1 MRSIVAAFI
10 LALAA
15 APAWA
20 NTPSPYAGQ
29 HHRPIKALSAEEIDD
44 LRHGRGMG
52 MAKAAELNSY
62 PGPLHAL
69 QLRNELKL
77 TLPQIKR
84 IQILSE
90 KMTREAKALGEAIL
104 QREAALDLLFRDGKA
119 SPAAVENATAEIGA
133 LQGRLRAVH
142 LLTHLEMKAL
152 LEAEQVAAYDRLR
165 GYAEA
170 SDAKPRGGHGGHK
183 H

>member
-1 MRSIVAAFI
+1 MRPIIFMLAVAT
-10 LALAA
+10 LAL
-15 APAWA
+15 PALA
-20 NTPSPYAGQ
+20 NPPPPYAGQ
-29 HHRPIKALSAEEIDD
+29 HKRDVKALSAEEIDD

-69 QLRNELKL
+69 ELKDALKL
-77 TLPQIKR
+77 TPPQIER
-84 IQILSE
+84 IQSLYEEMS
-90 KMTREAKALGEAIL
+90 REAKALGDAIL

-119 SPAAVENATAEIGA
+119 SPATVESATVEIGA

-142 LLTHLEMKAL
+142 LNTHIAMKAL
-152 LEAEQVAAYDRLR
+152 LEPEQVAAYDRLR

-170 SDAKPRGGHGGHK
+170 SDGKPAGHGGHK